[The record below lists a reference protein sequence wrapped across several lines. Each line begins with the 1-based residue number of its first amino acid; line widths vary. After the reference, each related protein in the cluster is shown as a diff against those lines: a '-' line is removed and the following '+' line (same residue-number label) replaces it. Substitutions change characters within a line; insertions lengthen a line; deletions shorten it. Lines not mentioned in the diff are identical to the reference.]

1 MTTVAELNLLVSAKD
16 NASHVL
22 GNVDKSAGSLL
33 GTLGKMA
40 AVGVAAAGALGS
52 AAVGLAAAAGIS
64 FKSTQQQMTM
74 SLAVML
80 KSEDAANDLFERVRV
95 MAAKTPF
102 EMNNLMKGVQTLLNY
117 GWDPSKVLSDLTTIG
132 DAAAAMPEG
141 MNMGLERIT
150 RAFGQMMSK
159 GKATGEEMRQLVEG
173 GIPAWQMLATQM
185 GKSTAEVQKM
195 VEKGAIS
202 ADQAI
207 AMILNG
213 MDERYGGMMEKQ
225 AHTFSGLMST
235 IKDNFNQFMG
245 VVMGPL
251 FEKLTQWMQK
261 LVDYMDT
268 PAWEEFQQKAAA
280 AIQTVTDAF
289 AEFVENVGSAV
300 LPVIRDIVMFF
311 VDHYDQIVAFGQA
324 VAGVVV
330 PAFVAVA
337 EALKSWTIEYFI
349 PNLQAFL
356 TVLGAIA
363 VVAIDLGQKIG
374 ETLAPAFEKIAAA
387 LNDPAILNGLA
398 VAAIITL
405 TVNMYALATA
415 SFAAAA
421 GMMAA
426 YAVPLLLTV
435 AIGLLIGSIIWLI
448 TNWDMLTERYAVLG
462 AANDAVVASF
472 NTLVGV
478 IKSIIDWFREHD
490 TVTKTI
496 ILTLGLLVTVALLP
510 LIAAVTAVIGIV
522 KLLVGH
528 FDDIVAGAQ
537 TILGALVDVGQA
549 FWDLAKDI
557 AGFAEDA
564 AGVINDFFGGLPKF
578 LFDIGIDIVQGLW
591 DGISDKWEDFIDW
604 LWDKVGDI
612 PGVLKKFLGINSPSR
627 LMAEEVG
634 EPIPEGIA
642 AGIEDGW
649 PMIDS
654 ALNATGN
661 AIVAKVNAI
670 RNTVVSMMQS
680 LFNSTPAAPST
691 FDRIEYAAA
700 GGDAA
705 VLNPFGSVDMERS
718 GEDAATKALRAFST
732 TFGGSGGKG
741 GGGGGGSKAKEEAIS
756 AVQGFMNDVA
766 AKMQEQELID
776 KYGEAGAKAML
787 AFTAAMA
794 EGADGKDGEKLSD
807 AVMDMIKKATDEGI
821 PGAKELGQNI
831 ITALGTALTDK
842 TPEAIAAA
850 ESAIGQLASKF
861 KTAALT
867 IDDALAE
874 IAESDRMQKVYG
886 SMGVKMLDAF
896 NDAIKKGTPETIRN
910 VAGMAT
916 DIKEKLM
923 DVLGEKNGAALAT
936 QFLEA
941 LRNGINEKSPE
952 AIAAF
957 DDMMKRIGQIIS
969 GGAYDL
975 KTGTTMIADD
985 VNALAKALGLSADD
999 IVQNFSAIVESG
1011 ILSVLGPIEK
1021 LPQDVREAIAQ
1032 VIKEIEAGKIAAEGA
1047 GPAIARAAGIG
1058 TGPPPGPSNPGKTYG
1073 ETIQNP
1079 NGWTYIW
1086 NGTEWITRFNPST
1099 VRIMSDGSS
1108 IVDFPEQDPSIKHHF
1123 GLLNS
1128 SRDHQAWIRR
1138 DESVLT
1144 PEGMREIMQ
1153 STQGR
1158 NMELTIENITIGANA
1173 DADMVKQALREAWEE
1188 IKEAEYGIEASQ
1200 YGVPGRT

>member
-398 VAAIITL
+398 VAAIIAL
-405 TVNMYALATA
+405 TVNMYALAAA
-415 SFAAAA
+415 SFTAAA

-448 TNWDMLTERYAVLG
+448 TNWDMLTERYAILG
-462 AANDAVVASF
+462 AANDLVVGSF
-472 NTLVGV
+472 NALVGV
-478 IKSIIDWFREHD
+478 IETVINWFKEHD
-490 TVTKTI
+490 TVTKTL
-496 ILTLGLLVTVALLP
+496 ILTLG
-510 LIAAVTAVIGIV
+510 AAVTIGLLPFIVAVTSVIAIV
-522 KLLVGH
+522 KLVVGH
-528 FDDIVAGAQ
+528 FDDIVSAVGDV
-537 TILGALVDVGQA
+537 IGALVDVGQA
-549 FWDLAKDI
+549 FWNLGKDI
-557 AGFAEDA
+557 LGFAEDA
-564 AGVINDFFGGLPKF
+564 VSVINDYFGGLPGD
-578 LFDIGIDIVQGLW
+578 LFNIGIDIVKGLW
-591 DGISDKWEDFIDW
+591 NGIDDMWGDFIDW

-612 PGVLKKFLGINSPSR
+612 PDAVKKFLGVNSPSR
-627 LMAEEVG
+627 LMAEEAG
-634 EPIPEGIA
+634 EPIAEGIA
-642 AGIEDGW
+642 VGIEDGW

-661 AIVAKVNAI
+661 AIVAKVTAI
-670 RNTVVSMMQS
+670 RNTVVNMMQS
-680 LFNSTPAAPST
+680 LFNSTPTAPST
-691 FDRIEYAAA
+691 FDRLEYVAG

-705 VLNPFGSVDMERS
+705 VLNPFGTVDMERS

-732 TFGGSGGKG
+732 TFGGSGGKSG
-741 GGGGGGSKAKEEAIS
+741 GGSGGSKAKEEAIS
-756 AVQGFMNDVA
+756 AVEGFMNDVA

-787 AFTAAMA
+787 AFSAAMA

-807 AVMDMIKKATDEGI
+807 AVMDMIQKATEEGI

-831 ITALGTALTDK
+831 ITALGTAMTEK

-850 ESAIGQLASKF
+850 EDAIGQLASKF

-896 NDAIKKGTPETIRN
+896 NDAIKKGTPETIRS
-910 VAGMAT
+910 VASMAS
-916 DIKEKLM
+916 DVKDKLI

-936 QFLEA
+936 QFLDA
-941 LRNGINEKSPE
+941 LRNGVNEKSPE

-969 GGAYDL
+969 GGAFDL
-975 KTGTTMIADD
+975 KTGTTMMADD
-985 VNALAKALGLSADD
+985 VKALASALGVSADD

-1011 ILSVLGPIEK
+1011 ILSILGPIEK
-1021 LPQDVREAIAQ
+1021 LPQDVRDAIAK
-1032 VIKEIEAGKIAAEGA
+1032 VIKELEAGKIAAENGA
-1047 GPAIARAAGIG
+1047 GAIARAGGIG
-1058 TGPPPGPSNPGKTYG
+1058 GGPPPPPTDAGKTYG
-1073 ETIQNP
+1073 ETRQSP
-1079 NGWTYIW
+1079 DGWTYIW
-1086 NGTEWITRFNPST
+1086 NGVEWISRFNPSAQRT
-1099 VRIMSDGSS
+1099 LSDGTT
-1108 IVDFPEQDPSIKHHF
+1108 ITDFDPNVTTKRHF
-1123 GLLNS
+1123 GILNS

-1158 NMELTIENITIGANA
+1158 NMELTIENITVGANA

>member
-213 MDERYGGMMEKQ
+213 MDERYGGMMKKQ

-448 TNWDMLTERYAVLG
+448 TNWDMLTKRYAILG
-462 AANDAVVASF
+462 AANDLVVGSF
-472 NTLVGV
+472 NALVGV
-478 IKSIIDWFREHD
+478 IETVINWFKEHD
-490 TVTKTI
+490 TVTKTL
-496 ILTLGLLVTVALLP
+496 ILTLG
-510 LIAAVTAVIGIV
+510 AAVTIGLLPFIVAVTSVIAIV
-522 KLLVGH
+522 KLVVGH
-528 FDDIVAGAQ
+528 FYDIVSAVGDV
-537 TILGALVDVGQA
+537 IGALVDVGQA

-564 AGVINDFFGGLPKF
+564 VSVINDYFGGLPGD
-578 LFDIGIDIVQGLW
+578 LFNIGIDIVKGLW
-591 DGISDKWEDFIDW
+591 NGIDDMWGDFIDW

-612 PGVLKKFLGINSPSR
+612 PDVLKKFLGVNSPSR

-642 AGIEDGW
+642 VGIEDGW

-661 AIVAKVNAI
+661 AIVAKV
-670 RNTVVSMMQS
+670 
-680 LFNSTPAAPST
+680 
-691 FDRIEYAAA
+691 
-700 GGDAA
+700 
-705 VLNPFGSVDMERS
+705 
-718 GEDAATKALRAFST
+718 
-732 TFGGSGGKG
+732 
-741 GGGGGGSKAKEEAIS
+741 
-756 AVQGFMNDVA
+756 
-766 AKMQEQELID
+766 
-776 KYGEAGAKAML
+776 
-787 AFTAAMA
+787 TA
-794 EGADGKDGEKLSD
+794 
-807 AVMDMIKKATDEGI
+807 
-821 PGAKELGQNI
+821 
-831 ITALGTALTDK
+831 
-842 TPEAIAAA
+842 
-850 ESAIGQLASKF
+850 
-861 KTAALT
+861 
-867 IDDALAE
+867 
-874 IAESDRMQKVYG
+874 
-886 SMGVKMLDAF
+886 
-896 NDAIKKGTPETIRN
+896 
-910 VAGMAT
+910 
-916 DIKEKLM
+916 
-923 DVLGEKNGAALAT
+923 
-936 QFLEA
+936 
-941 LRNGINEKSPE
+941 
-952 AIAAF
+952 
-957 DDMMKRIGQIIS
+957 
-969 GGAYDL
+969 
-975 KTGTTMIADD
+975 
-985 VNALAKALGLSADD
+985 
-999 IVQNFSAIVESG
+999 
-1011 ILSVLGPIEK
+1011 LGPIEK
-1021 LPQDVREAIAQ
+1021 LPQDVRDAIAK
-1032 VIKEIEAGKIAAEGA
+1032 VIKELDAGKIAAENGA
-1047 GPAIARAAGIG
+1047 GAIARAAGTG
-1058 TGPPPGPSNPGKTYG
+1058 GGPPPPPADAGKTYG
-1073 ETIQNP
+1073 ETRQSP
-1079 NGWTYIW
+1079 DGWTYIW
-1086 NGTEWITRFNPST
+1086 NGVEWISRFYTST
-1099 VRIMSDGSS
+1099 QRTLSDGTT
-1108 IVDFPEQDPSIKHHF
+1108 IIDFDPNVTTKRHF
-1123 GLLNS
+1123 GILNS

-1158 NMELTIENITIGANA
+1158 NMELTIENITVGANA

-1200 YGVPGRT
+1200 YGVPS